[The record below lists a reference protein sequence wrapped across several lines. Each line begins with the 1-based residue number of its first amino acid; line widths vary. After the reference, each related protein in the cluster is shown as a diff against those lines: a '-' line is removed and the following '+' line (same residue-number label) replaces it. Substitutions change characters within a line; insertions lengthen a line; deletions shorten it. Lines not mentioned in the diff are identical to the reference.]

1 MHSSL
6 CWWTAVGTKLDLR
19 SDTGVDKQ
27 LQSTGKKVI
36 STQEVLF
43 LPFSGSSS
51 SVLMAFV
58 RGAQGQ
64 KLANEIKAVK
74 YVECSALTQQ
84 VPLPHP
90 HYTHQTTH
98 HV

>member
-1 MHSSL
+1 M
-6 CWWTAVGTKLDLR
+6 
-19 SDTGVDKQ
+19 GVVKQ
-27 LQSTGKKVI
+27 LQSTGKKAI
-36 STQEVLF
+36 STQEVSF
-43 LPFSGSSS
+43 LAR
-51 SVLMAFV
+51 VLRCVVLNTRTRRHRHQLIRFV

-90 HYTHQTTH
+90 PPNYTHQTTH